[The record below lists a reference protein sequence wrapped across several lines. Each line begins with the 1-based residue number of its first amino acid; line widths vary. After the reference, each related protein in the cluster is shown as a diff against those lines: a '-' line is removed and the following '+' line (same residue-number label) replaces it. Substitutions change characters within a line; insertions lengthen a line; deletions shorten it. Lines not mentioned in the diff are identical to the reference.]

1 MKKILLSIATVFLTM
16 GAMAQTLD
24 LTFNKVS
31 ANEATV
37 NVAGNDIDATGITA
51 SITANYAW
59 KELSAN
65 SETFPTASILCP
77 DKNTSQM
84 STGSEGVFT
93 ITLNNVPKRYLFKN
107 VTFTSAA
114 INGSGE
120 FQADNAKAQH
130 VNFTLAK
137 GETTLGTVENIAIK
151 VNSNGGESV
160 EVPFNVSQA
169 YSATDGTLVLTL
181 TLSVTESYGCFYGL
195 TKISIEAFKEPIV
208 ETGKFY
214 SIRLTPTM
222 ADSRKGAIMSIDNN
236 AKLYCVSSYDNSSKN
251 IFTFENHNDA
261 LYMKSVHTNTYISNA
276 TWVNNA
282 QIAMQAEELD
292 NAANVTISELGT
304 VTANDNE
311 VEVIGIT
318 PDGGQMLNCAGN
330 PGNVVGYNNTAPN
343 KASAWYLTEV
353 TDFKYTLE
361 VGTAE
366 WATVV
371 LGFNATIPTENFK
384 AYTIASEEDGY
395 VTLEEVAGVLAA
407 NVPVIVNATPGNYD
421 FVYTTETATVTSSR
435 LQGTLYDKDIT
446 ATGAYVLSYIDTDED
461 GIKDEVGFYI
471 ATTTGKAEGTFTNN
485 ANKAYFVPTNA
496 QANITSYSFRFGE
509 GTTGISEVKGES
521 ENAKAI
527 YDLTGR
533 RVENITAP
541 GIYII
546 NGVKVLV
553 K

>member
-37 NVAGNDIDATGITA
+37 NVAGNDIDAAGITA

-77 DKNTSQM
+77 DKNTSLM
-84 STGSEGVFT
+84 SAGNEGVFT

-114 INGSGE
+114 INGSGQ
-120 FQADNAKAQH
+120 FQADNANAQH

-151 VNSNGGESV
+151 VNSGAGESV

-181 TLSVTESYGCFYGL
+181 TLSVTESKGCFYGL
-195 TKISIEAFKEPIV
+195 TKISIEAFKKPIV

-222 ADSRKGAIMSIDNN
+222 TDNRVGAIMSIDNN

-311 VEVIGIT
+311 VEVVGIT
-318 PDGGQMLNCAGN
+318 PNGGQMLNCAGN
-330 PGNVVGYNNTAPN
+330 PGNVVGYNNTATN
-343 KASAWYLTEV
+343 KASAWYLVEV
-353 TDFKYTLE
+353 TDFAHTLT
-361 VGTAE
+361 VGNAG
-366 WATVV
+366 WATLI
-371 LGFNATIPTENFK
+371 LGFDAVIPAEVE
-384 AYTIASEEDGY
+384 AYTVSTVGSDYARL
-395 VTLEEVAGVLAA
+395 VPATGVLAA
-407 NVPVIVNATPGNYD
+407 NTGILVKAAAGNYN
-421 FVYTTETATVTSSR
+421 FAYTTEAATVTESA
-435 LQGTLYDKDIT
+435 LEGTLYEKEIS
-446 ATGAYVLSYIDTDED
+446 GYVLANGDN
-461 GIKDEVGFYI
+461 GIGFY
-471 ATTTGKAEGTFTNN
+471 ATEEGFVNN
-485 ANKAYFVPTNA
+485 ANKVYLPEQA
-496 QANITSYSFRFGE
+496 QGSAAFYGFLFE
-509 GTTGISEVKGES
+509 GTTGVENVEV
-521 ENAKAI
+521 ENGAQVI
-527 YDLTGR
+527 FDLTGR
-533 RVENITAP
+533 RIESINAA
-541 GIYII
+541 GIYIV
-546 NGVKVLV
+546 NGRKVLV